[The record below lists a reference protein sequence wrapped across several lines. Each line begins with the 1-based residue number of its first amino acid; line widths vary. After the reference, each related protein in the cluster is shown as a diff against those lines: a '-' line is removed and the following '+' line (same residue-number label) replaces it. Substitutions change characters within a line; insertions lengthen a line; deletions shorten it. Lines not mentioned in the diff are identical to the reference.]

1 MKSAKNNE
9 KEILLYLY
17 TSIFK
22 NRGGQKEP
30 QYSPSL
36 PPSWNYCTPN
46 SWVSC
51 LSSFIP
57 FQLLHRLPPYYFPL
71 PSSLFPKSNSKGQLE
86 KEGKIQLPS
95 VDKRECSLF
104 GIHQATSPL
113 PEGEKKGKIHPP
125 LVDNQEWNLL
135 GIYQATP
142 SSLLNLSL
150 LLTKPII

>member
-86 KEGKIQLPS
+86 KEGKEKFNYHRLTSENAVYLEFTKLPPPS
-95 VDKRECSLF
+95 
-104 GIHQATSPL
+104 Q
-113 PEGEKKGKIHPP
+113 KGKRKEKFIHH
-125 LVDNQEWNLL
+125 W
-135 GIYQATP
+135 
-142 SSLLNLSL
+142 
-150 LLTKPII
+150 